1 MVNAGNEAYETTLMN
16 CTKVKDQL
24 AAYLAGE
31 LNAVARKRVDEHL
44 LGCISCREELA
55 RERAFDD
62 FVREAGIAFDEPVPP
77 GFLKRVVNLAE
88 AESAPAV
95 VSGRAAGSAL
105 LWQWLMTFTLPVRVA
120 IIAGIILATF
130 GGIQSG
136 RIVTGLVTNSSS
148 TGQPDPMAVLE
159 MMPVEQEM
167 MQLMHG
173 AKIGALDQT
182 APKPGDR

>member
-1 MVNAGNEAYETTLMN
+1 MN
-16 CTKVKDQL
+16 CTKVKDRL

-31 LNAVARKRVDEHL
+31 LNAVTRKHVDEHL
-44 LGCISCREELA
+44 LGCISCRAELA
-55 RERAFDD
+55 RERNFDD

-77 GFLKRVVNLAE
+77 GFLKRVVNLAQ
-88 AESAPAV
+88 AESAPVAV
-95 VSGRAAGSAL
+95 DGRAAGSTL

-120 IIAGIILATF
+120 IIAGIILSTI

-148 TGQPDPMAVLE
+148 TDQLDPTADPMAVLE

-182 APKPGDR
+182 HPKSGDRQ

>member
-1 MVNAGNEAYETTLMN
+1 MN

-24 AAYLAGE
+24 AAYLHGE
-31 LNAVARKRVDEHL
+31 LEAEARKRVDGHL
-44 LGCISCREELA
+44 LGCLACRAELA

-62 FVREAGIAFDEPVPP
+62 FVRDVAAEFDESLPP
-77 GFLKRVVNLAE
+77 GFLKRVVNLAQS
-88 AESAPAV
+88 ESASAAIA
-95 VSGRAAGSAL
+95 GRSARPSL
-105 LWQWLMTFTLPVRVA
+105 LRHWLMAFSLPVRVA
-120 IIAGIILATF
+120 IIAGVILATF

-136 RIVTGLVTNSSS
+136 RIVTGLVDNSSA

-173 AKIGALDQT
+173 AKIGAPDQT
-182 APKPGDR
+182 RPNSGDR

>member
-1 MVNAGNEAYETTLMN
+1 MN

-24 AAYLAGE
+24 AAYLVGE
-31 LNAVARKRVDEHL
+31 LDAVARKHVDEHL
-44 LGCISCREELA
+44 LGCLSCRAELA

-62 FVREAGIAFDEPVPP
+62 FVRDVGTAFDEPVPP
-77 GFLKRVVNLAE
+77 GFLKRVVNLAQ
-88 AESAPAV
+88 AESASAAV
-95 VSGRAAGSAL
+95 DGRAAGSML
-105 LWQWLMTFTLPVRVA
+105 LWRWLMTFTIPVRAA
-120 IIAGIILATF
+120 IIAGIILAIF

-136 RIVTGLVTNSSS
+136 RIVTGLMMNSLSS
-148 TGQPDPMAVLE
+148 GQPDPMAVLE

-182 APKPGDR
+182 HLKSGDRQ

>member
-1 MVNAGNEAYETTLMN
+1 MN
-16 CTKVKDQL
+16 CAKVKDQL
-24 AAYLAGE
+24 AAYLVGE
-31 LNAVARKRVDEHL
+31 LNAVTRKHVDEHL
-44 LGCISCREELA
+44 LGCFSCRTELA

-62 FVREAGIAFDEPVPP
+62 FVRDVGTAFDEPVPP
-77 GFLKRVVNLAE
+77 GFIKRVVNLAQ
-88 AESAPAV
+88 AESASAV
-95 VSGRAAGSAL
+95 VEGRAAGSAL

-130 GGIQSG
+130 GGLQSG
-136 RIVTGLVTNSSS
+136 RIVTGLVMNSSS
-148 TGQPDPMAVLE
+148 TGQLDPMADPMAVLE

-182 APKPGDR
+182 GPKSGDRQ